1 MFNIFKTLNKK
12 RKKYPEIFNKKF
24 KKSSR
29 TFWIFHSNFTT
40 YSTTKSQFVD
50 QQISSHKHIQHQTPQ
65 FLTDSQNAHRR
76 KSNTFSNLFVQIQ
89 QKYSKTFS
97 IHVYDTQSHDFIV
110 CLTTTTKWSSPTAS
124 ISSHADYVEK
134 NSLLQSQSK
143 HQRDDIEILNA
154 ENKIKSLFKRIFY
167 LKKSMWKII
176 NEKIVKI
183 KRLNRKS

>member
-1 MFNIFKTLNKK
+1 LIQFFSKFLKLYIKS
-12 RKKYPEIFNKKF
+12 KKF
-24 KKSSR
+24 QNFAIKNSKR
-29 TFWIFHSNFTT
+29 IPEHSEF
-40 YSTTKSQFVD
+40 SIRISPLILQQKSQFVD
-50 QQISSHKHIQHQTPQ
+50 QQISPHKHNSNTNLLNSS
-65 FLTDSQNAHRR
+65 LTLKMLTEK

-97 IHVYDTQSHDFIV
+97 IHVYNTQSHDFIV

-167 LKKSMWKII
+167 
-176 NEKIVKI
+176 
-183 KRLNRKS
+183 